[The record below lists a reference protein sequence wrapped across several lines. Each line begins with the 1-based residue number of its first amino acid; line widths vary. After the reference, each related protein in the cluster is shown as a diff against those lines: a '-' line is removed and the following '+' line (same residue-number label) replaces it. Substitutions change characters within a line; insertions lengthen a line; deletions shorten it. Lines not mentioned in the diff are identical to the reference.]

1 MSDSLQFV
9 LQQSVEDVL
18 EKMFFIRSLG
28 DAEEGPGLPEGEV
41 TAHLSFD
48 GEPSGSLTL
57 RVTREAARSI
67 SADFLGAEEEDLNE
81 QQVGEVVC
89 ELANMICG
97 SVLSRVES
105 AVTFRLAQPELGEE
119 NEREERASPTTGLS
133 ALHRV
138 EIGGGNL
145 TVAIRTESLTV
156 QHSAA
161 GAGTA

>member
-1 MSDSLQFV
+1 MPDSLQFV

-28 DAEEGPGLPEGEV
+28 DASGEAILADSEV
-41 TAHLSFD
+41 KARLAFD

-57 RVTREAARSI
+57 RVSRAAARSI
-67 SADFLGAEEEDLNE
+67 SADFLGADEGDLNE
-81 QQVGEVVC
+81 QQVDEVVC

-105 AVTFRLAQPELGEE
+105 AVTFRLAQPELGEVSE
-119 NEREERASPTTGLS
+119 PTPGTAGLTAQHS
-133 ALHRV
+133 V

-145 TVAIRTESLTV
+145 TVVINTESRTI

-161 GAGTA
+161 GGGAA

>member
-1 MSDSLQFV
+1 MSDSLQLV

-28 DAEEGPGLPEGEV
+28 DAEEGPGLAEGEV
-41 TAHLSFD
+41 AAHLAFD

-57 RVTREAARSI
+57 RVTRAAARSI
-67 SADFLGAEEEDLNE
+67 SADFLGTEEEDLSP

-97 SVLSRVES
+97 SVLSRIES
-105 AVTFRLAQPELGEE
+105 AVTFRLAQPELGVGG
-119 NEREERASPTTGLS
+119 EREEPEGVS
-133 ALHRV
+133 ARHSV
-138 EIGGGNL
+138 EIGGGNV

-156 QHSAA
+156 QHSYA
-161 GAGTA
+161 GAGTV